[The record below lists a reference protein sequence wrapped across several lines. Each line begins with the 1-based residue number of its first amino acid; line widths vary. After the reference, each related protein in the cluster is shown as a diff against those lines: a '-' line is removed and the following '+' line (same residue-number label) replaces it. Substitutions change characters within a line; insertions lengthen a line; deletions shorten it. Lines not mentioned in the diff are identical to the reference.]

1 MIIRKRLP
9 NRRGCLTFP
18 VQVHGLR
25 FTASASRFHDGS
37 LGELFL
43 INHKAGSQVGILAS
57 DAAIAASLA
66 LQYGC
71 PFETL
76 RKALCRDAR
85 GQASSP
91 LGAALDVLA
100 SDEES
105 AR

>member
-1 MIIRKRLP
+1 MIVRKKLP
-9 NRRGCLTFP
+9 NRRASLTFP
-18 VQVHGLR
+18 VEVHGLR
-25 FTASASRFHDGS
+25 FTASASQFANGS

-43 INHKAGSQVGILAS
+43 VNHKVGSGAGILAS

-76 RKALCRDAR
+76 RRALCRDAR
-85 GQASSP
+85 GKASSP

-100 SDEES
+100 DDERGAS
-105 AR
+105 